1 MHLKCIIKDNFFAN
15 RSQPRSLVPKSNTQF
30 ILKWFNKNRILAL
43 LRFSISPYIF
53 LAMAQAH
60 YIHSK
65 CKSAQQLLK
74 YKRQFNWALYLVP
87 CVSGKMAKGS
97 NINTDIIHVFCYFF
111 LNAHCW
117 SPNYLTNPTIKTE
130 KVKSKLPH
138 TRMRTRRFVYV
149 KSTLAKWIQLKVLN
163 TAKKTFWSQQCSSN

>member
-1 MHLKCIIKDNFFAN
+1 MPFCVSRYHLTFFW
-15 RSQPRSLVPKSNTQF
+15 QWHKLTT
-30 ILKWFNKNRILAL
+30 
-43 LRFSISPYIF
+43 
-53 LAMAQAH
+53 H
-60 YIHSK
+60 
-65 CKSAQQLLK
+65 KSAQQLLK

-117 SPNYLTNPTIKTE
+117 SPNYLTNPTIKAE

-149 KSTLAKWIQLKVLN
+149 KSTLTKWIQLKVLN
-163 TAKKTFWSQQCSSN
+163 IAKKTFWSQQWSSSM